1 MLSLDYIKKEI
12 KYFLTLG
19 CCIAKPIL
27 NQLKAMN
34 TSVFELIFNIGN
46 YSCAKTSCNNI
57 E

>member
-12 KYFLTLG
+12 KYFLILG

-27 NQLKAMN
+27 NQLEAMH
-34 TSVFELIFNIGN
+34 TSVFELIFTIGN
-46 YSCAKTSCNNI
+46 YSYAKTSCNNI